1 LPAPSD
7 RGSPGASDTLNNA
20 RRKQISE
27 LIDRIDEL
35 QSELET
41 VRDEEQEYFDN
52 MPENLQQGDKGQNAE
67 QAASDLSSAHDS
79 LVESLEYLRNM
90 TL

>member
-1 LPAPSD
+1 M
-7 RGSPGASDTLNNA
+7 NNA
-20 RRKQISE
+20 RRKQINE

-35 QSELET
+35 QSQLES

-52 MPENLQQGDKGQNAE
+52 MPENLQQGDKGQSAE
-67 QAASDLSSAHDS
+67 QAASDLGSAHDS

-90 TL
+90 DL